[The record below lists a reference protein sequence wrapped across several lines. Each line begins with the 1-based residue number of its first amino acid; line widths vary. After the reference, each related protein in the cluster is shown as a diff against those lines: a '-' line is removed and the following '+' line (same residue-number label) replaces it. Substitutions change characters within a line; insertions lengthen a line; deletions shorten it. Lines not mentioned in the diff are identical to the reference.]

1 MHTLKQKVDV
11 EAPRLL
17 GYQNASKTRTLST
30 KVYQKCVALG
40 KKSTSKPFRFF
51 RFWDTRMHQVQRA
64 ADAETNPE
72 RRMLN

>member
-1 MHTLKQKVDV
+1 MRTLRQKVDV
-11 EAPRLL
+11 EAFQIP
-17 GYQNASKTRTLST
+17 
-30 KVYQKCVALG
+30 
-40 KKSTSKPFRFF
+40 